1 MIYAT
6 LNQDYDPYPDFST
19 IDCRFTAR
27 EQGSTDRLFLVP
39 SEMLFFCIG
48 PENLVIGPT
57 SFCP

>member
-39 SEMLFFCIG
+39 SEMLFFLYRTG
-48 PENLVIGPT
+48 ELGHWAD
-57 SFCP
+57 